1 MTRAKRVLGAA
12 LVALLSVGAAPR
24 PDPAATFRAL
34 RAADLRLA
42 TIAYR
47 LATANAPLCRH
58 LAPTPG
64 FVMHALGQY
73 DPPLRDAAR
82 VTFGFETP
90 VAVEA
95 VVAGSAAARGGIVA
109 DDSLVAVDGQG
120 FAGGPSGTV
129 AGSGERDAAAALLA
143 RQPAGEPLRL
153 DLLHGGRRRSVVVP
167 ASPGCRARFELVLGP
182 KMTAQSDGDM
192 VQIGVRFL
200 ERYDDAQVA
209 AVVAHELAHVVLD
222 HRARLEAAG
231 VSKGVL
237 AEIGR
242 NGRLNRRAEDEAD
255 LLGAHLMRNAGYDGQ
270 AAVAFWRDHGE
281 DVDGGLFRSRTHASS
296 KARARAIQEELG
308 RVPPNAPRPYL
319 PPVLA
324 TRDRVFE

>member
-1 MTRAKRVLGAA
+1 MRFARRCGAA
-12 LVALLSVGAAPR
+12 LLALLSVAAAPG
-24 PDPAATFRAL
+24 PDAAATFAAL

-42 TIAYR
+42 TIGYR
-47 LATANAPLCRH
+47 LTTANVPLCRK

-64 FVMHALGQY
+64 FVVHSLGQY
-73 DPPLRDAAR
+73 DPGLRGAAR
-82 VTFGFETP
+82 AAFGFETP

-95 VVAGSAAARGGIVA
+95 VVAGSAAARAGVVA
-109 DDSLVAVDGQG
+109 DDSLVAVDGQA
-120 FAGGPSGTV
+120 FANDPPGAV
-129 AGSGERDAAAALLA
+129 AGSGARDAAAALLA
-143 RQPAGEPLRL
+143 RQPVGEPLRL
-153 DLLHGGRRRSVVVP
+153 ELLHGGRRRVAIVP

-182 KMTAQSDGDM
+182 KMTAQSDGDI

-237 AEIGR
+237 AEVGR

-255 LLGAHLMRNAGYDGQ
+255 LLSVHLMRNAGYDPQG
-270 AAVAFWRDHGE
+270 AVVFWRDHGG
-281 DVDGGLFRSRTHASS
+281 DVDGGLFRSRTHGSS
-296 KARARAIQEELG
+296 RARAKAIGEELG
-308 RVPPNAPRPYL
+308 RVPADAPLPYV

-324 TRDRVFE
+324 TRDEAFR